1 MTEAAKIR
9 YSIVVPVHDEQ
20 ENLPPLYVKITEVM
34 DALGEPYEMIFV
46 DDGSRDQSFRV
57 LSEIFEHDTRVNLI
71 RFRRNFG
78 QTPALKAGFDFAQ
91 GDIIITL
98 DADLQNDPADI
109 PRLLAKLEEG
119 YDIVSGWR
127 RDRKEPWLTRRLP
140 SIIANW
146 IMARLSRVPLHD
158 FGATLKVYRREVIQ
172 GLPLYGELHRFIP
185 ALASWA
191 GASIAELVIQHHPR
205 TMGRSKYGLSRSI
218 RVLLDFLS
226 VKFLLDY
233 STKPIQFFGLFGL
246 AMLALGG
253 VINGFLFFKKVFY
266 GTTLM
271 VEHGPLMLLGIA
283 LVIAGLQFLSI
294 GLLGEMLSRTYFES
308 QNKPIYAIRQV
319 CSRRKDFEQSPARDA
334 DPPRP

>member
-1 MTEAAKIR
+1 MSEQQPIR
-9 YSIVVPVHDEQ
+9 YSVIVPIHDEQ
-20 ENLPPLYVKITEVM
+20 ENIPPLYVKITEVM
-34 DALGEPYEMIFV
+34 EGLGEPYEIIFV

-57 LSEIFEHDTRVNLI
+57 LTEIFDHDHRVNVI

-78 QTPALKAGFDFAQ
+78 QTPAMKAGFDFAQ
-91 GDIIITL
+91 GEIFITL
-98 DADLQNDPADI
+98 DADLQNDPEDI
-109 PRLLAKLEEG
+109 PRLLEKLAEG

-127 RDRKEPWLTRRLP
+127 KDRKEPFLSRRLP
-140 SIIANW
+140 SIIANS
-146 IMARLSRVPLHD
+146 IMAKLSRVPLHD

-191 GASIAELVIQHHPR
+191 GANIAELVIQHHPR
-205 TMGRSKYGLSRSI
+205 KMGRSKYGLSRST

-233 STKPIQFFGLFGL
+233 ATKPIHFFGFFGLGALGTGL
-246 AMLALGG
+246 A
-253 VINGFLFFKKVFY
+253 INLFLLYKKLFFS
-266 GTTLM
+266 TRLM

-283 LVIAGLQFLSI
+283 LVISGIQFLSF

-308 QNKPIYAIRQV
+308 QGKPIYTVREV
-319 CSRRKDFEQSPARDA
+319 RSRRKEFKETPARDA